1 MKEILTKLRTENRYT
16 QDQIARMLGIT
27 RQSYIK
33 YEAGDV
39 EPTVEMVRKLSR
51 FYSVPYEVL
60 IDNDI
65 TPKSVSYPDEDK
77 AGCCAAEPATAYG
90 TAGDSFSADYFAEQ
104 LNYLSSVIASM
115 QKKLMLASFSAQHE
129 NTQVSSLAAKPLDKE
144 AFFAEYG
151 DVQIDGSFVDEW
163 RQMSLI

>member
-1 MKEILTKLRTENRYT
+1 MKEILIKLRTENRYT

-60 IDNDI
+60 IDNSI

-77 AGCCAAEPATAYG
+77 AGFYAVEPAPAYG
-90 TAGDSFSADYFAEQ
+90 TAGESFSADYFAEQ
-104 LNYLSSVIASM
+104 LNYLSGVIASM
-115 QKKLMLASFSAQHE
+115 QKKLMLADFSAQHGKSQ
-129 NTQVSSLAAKPLDKE
+129 TPSPTAKTLDKE
-144 AFFAEYG
+144 AFFTEYG
-151 DVQIDGSFVDEW
+151 DVQIDGSYVEEW